1 LGDSGWSPQP
11 LIHAYTGQNPIDPL
25 SPSYK
30 FEEEEE
36 VMLEEE

>member
-1 LGDSGWSPQP
+1 LEPP
-11 LIHAYTGQNPIDPL
+11 TPHTYTGQNPIDPL

-36 VMLEEE
+36 VMPEEE